1 MADKKISELTAI
13 TAANTAADDVF
24 AVVDTSSTETKKIS
38 RDELKT
44 AVAQSG
50 AEIKAA
56 YEAEANAF
64 TDAQF
69 TKLAG
74 IETSADVTDT
84 TNVTA
89 AGALMDSEVTN
100 LAQVKAF
107 DSADYATAAQ
117 GTTADAALP
126 RTGGAMS
133 GAITTNSTFDGR
145 DVATDGAKLD
155 GIAAGA
161 NNYVHPNHTGEVT
174 STADGATVIADNV
187 VDEANL
193 KVSNAPTNGYA
204 LTAQSAA
211 AGGLT
216 WAAVSGGSYSD
227 SDVDTHL
234 NTSTASASEV
244 LSWTGS
250 DYDWVAQSGGG
261 GADLYAANE
270 SSPAAQPS
278 ATGGNA
284 IAIGDSA
291 VSSGDDAISLG
302 VSKAGG
308 DHSFAA
314 VIANGT
320 SSYGAIGNYS
330 IAIGFQAK
338 ASNFGGAAFGKGATT
353 AGLNYNVAL
362 GNSYTSGADA
372 FAAAIAS
379 NSSSYGATGSNSI
392 AIGQLSKSTQ
402 TNGVAIG
409 KQTSS
414 LAIEGVSIGTQNT
427 IYSPN
432 GVGIGSTNSVLGTKG
447 VGLGTS
453 TYVSATYGMAF
464 GFQSR
469 AFQQSQFAFAAGHF
483 ASFGDAQGSM
493 YILRCATTDATPT
506 VLTTNAGASA
516 SFNQIEVQTD
526 QCLTFDGTITAM
538 QNGAQSYASW
548 RVEGLLVNDGGT
560 TTVANSAITVIQNT
574 SNWGLTLT
582 ADNTNNALAITFT
595 GESAHNIRTVA
606 NIRTSEVTYA

>member
-44 AVAQSG
+44 AVAQTG

-69 TKLAG
+69 TKLNL
-74 IETSADVTDT
+74 IEDLADVTDT

-126 RTGGAMS
+126 RTGGAMT

-145 DVATDGAKLD
+145 DVAVDGAKLD
-155 GIAAGA
+155 LIDDGA

-204 LTAQSAA
+204 LTAQSGAT
-211 AGGLT
+211 GGLT

-261 GADLYAANE
+261 GGADLYAANE

-291 VSSGDDAISLG
+291 TSAGADGVAIGLQAFARQQSALGLFGDAQSTESICIGKGSAVSADGAVQVGRNGYATNTDAVSLG
-302 VSKAGG
+302 RSRASGV
-308 DHSFAA
+308 DSFAA
-314 VIANGT
+314 VIDNNSA
-320 SSYGAIGNYS
+320 SYGAQGN
-330 IAIGFQAK
+330 
-338 ASNFGGAAFGKGATT
+338 
-353 AGLNYNVAL
+353 
-362 GNSYTSGADA
+362 
-372 FAAAIAS
+372 
-379 NSSSYGATGSNSI
+379 NSI
-392 AIGQLSKSTQ
+392 AIGIQAKASSAR
-402 TNGVAIG
+402 GVAIG
-409 KQTSS
+409 AYAQSSSTSIVLS
-414 LAIEGVSIGTQNT
+414 TGWNNITTTAS
-427 IYSPN
+427 
-432 GVGIGSTNSVLGTKG
+432 GSNSVAIGGNT
-447 VGLGTS
+447 
-453 TYVSATYGMAF
+453 SATSPGSYAF
-464 GFQSR
+464 G
-469 AFQQSQFAFAAGHF
+469 QQSSSAIRGKYAYAAGQFAAQ
-483 ASFGDAQGSM
+483 GDAQGGQF
-493 YILRCATTDATPT
+493 ILRADTTDATAT
-506 VLTTNAGASA
+506 VLTTNNATADA
-516 SFNQIEVQTD
+516 DNQIVAASDT
-526 QCLTFDGTITAM
+526 CITFDGTITAM

-548 RVEGLLVNDGGT
+548 RVEGLLVNDAGT
-560 TTVANSAITVIQNT
+560 TTVANSAITVIDNQ

-582 ADNTNNALAITFT
+582 ADNGNSALAITFT
-595 GESAHNIRTVA
+595 GEAAHNIRTVA
-606 NIRTSEVTYA
+606 NIRTTEVTYA

>member
-126 RTGGAMS
+126 RTGGAMT

-392 AIGQLSKSTQ
+392 AIGYRAKATGAKSIALSGENATATGASSFAAGGEYPTAS
-402 TNGVAIG
+402 GAYSVAIG
-409 KQTSS
+409 GS
-414 LAIEGVSIGTQNT
+414 VNT
-427 IYSPN
+427 ASGEASY
-432 GVGIGSTNSVLGTKG
+432 
-447 VGLGTS
+447 
-453 TYVSATYGMAF
+453 AF
-464 GFQSR
+464 GKR
-469 AFQQSQFAFAAGHF
+469 ALAAQTGKYAYGAFLTGTNGAT
-483 ASFGDAQGSM
+483 QGGM
-493 YILRCATTDATPT
+493 MILNAATTDATAT
-506 VLTTNAGASA
+506 VLSSDSNAAGSA
-516 SFNQIEVQTD
+516 NQIVAASDTAI
-526 QCLTFDGTITAM
+526 TFDGSVTGI
-538 QNGAQSYASW
+538 QNGAQAFASFLIS
-548 RVEGLLVNDGGT
+548 GLLVNDGGT
-560 TTVANSAITVIQNT
+560 TTLVNSAITVIDNQ
-574 SNWGLTLT
+574 SSWVVAMT
-582 ADNTNNALAITFT
+582 ADNTNNALAVTVT
-595 GESAHNIRTVA
+595 GEASHNIRWVA